1 MSRSTVL
8 IATLIAASLMIVS
21 CEQPPAANSSSANKP
36 ANATANTGTASTTA
50 TNHEAE
56 VKKIMSDMAAALAK
70 NDAEAVSKFYADDY
84 HLVTPQGVDQNK
96 SARMADMRSGSTKF
110 DSFSYENIAVR
121 SYGDAAVAIADVKA
135 TGTAAGQPVASNIKA
150 TLVFHKTKDGMKVVS
165 GQATPVTAAGAP
177 TSSAPANANAAANK

>member
-70 NDAEAVSKFYADDY
+70 NDAEAASKFYADDY

-150 TLVFHKTKDGMKVVS
+150 
-165 GQATPVTAAGAP
+165 
-177 TSSAPANANAAANK
+177 